1 MTHSEHADAAVVSES
16 DVARRR
22 RRKGPGVLRYI
33 PGFTYILVMFV
44 IGQLVFADPRAT
56 ILDYAGYR
64 LAWVEVLMV
73 AAAIVA
79 MAEQMK
85 VSDPGVNNIY
95 EVLLM
100 GAMAVLQIVLFAL
113 AAAGVERLSMFN
125 NTEFLLLTVINV
137 AQTVVAFQINAATL
151 MRTISSD

>member
-1 MTHSEHADAAVVSES
+1 MTHSERADAAVVES

-22 RRKGPGVLRYI
+22 RRKGFLRYI

-44 IGQLVFADPRAT
+44 IGQIVFADPRAT

-100 GAMAVLQIVLFAL
+100 GAIAVLQIVLFAL
-113 AAAGVERLSMFN
+113 AAAGVQRLAMFN
-125 NTEFLLLTVINV
+125 NTEVLLLTVINV

>member
-1 MTHSEHADAAVVSES
+1 MTHSEHGEAAVISES
-16 DVARRR
+16 DRARRSR
-22 RRKGPGVLRYI
+22 RRSVLRYI
-33 PGFTYILVMFV
+33 PGFIFILVLFV
-44 IGQLVFADPRAT
+44 IGQFVFADPRAT
-56 ILDYAGYR
+56 VFDIAGYR
-64 LAWVEVLMV
+64 LAWVEVLIA

-85 VSDPGVNNIY
+85 VSDPGVNNIS

-100 GAMAVLQIVLFAL
+100 GAIAVLQIVLFAL
-113 AAAGVERLSMFN
+113 AAAGVQQLAMFN

>member
-1 MTHSEHADAAVVSES
+1 MTHSVADAAVVSES

-22 RRKGPGVLRYI
+22 RRKGFLRYI
-33 PGFTYILVMFV
+33 PGFTYILLMFV
-44 IGQLVFADPRAT
+44 VGQLVFADPRAT

-85 VSDPGVNNIY
+85 VSDPGVNNII

-100 GAMAVLQIVLFAL
+100 GAIAVLQIVLFAL
-113 AAAGVERLSMFN
+113 AAAGVERLAMFN

>member
-1 MTHSEHADAAVVSES
+1 MTNTEHVEAAVVSES

-22 RRKGPGVLRYI
+22 RRRPKVFRYI
-33 PGFTYILVMFV
+33 PGFTYILTLFI
-44 IGQLVFADPRAT
+44 IGQFIFSDPRAT
-56 ILDYAGYR
+56 LFDIGGYR

-79 MAEQMK
+79 MAEQIK
-85 VSDPGVNNIY
+85 VAEPGINNIY
-95 EVLLM
+95 EVLFM
-100 GAMAVLQIVLFAL
+100 GAIAVLQIVLFAL
-113 AAAGVERLSMFN
+113 AAAGVQGLGMFS
-125 NTEFLLLTVINV
+125 NTEFLLLTAINM

>member
-1 MTHSEHADAAVVSES
+1 MEHAEAAVVSES

-22 RRKGPGVLRYI
+22 RRRPRVLRYI
-33 PGFTYILVMFV
+33 PGFTYILALFI
-44 IGQLVFADPRAT
+44 IGQLIFSDPRET
-56 ILDYAGYR
+56 LFDIGGYR

-73 AAAIVA
+73 TAAIIA
-79 MAEQMK
+79 MAEQIK
-85 VSDPGVNNIY
+85 VAQPGVNNIY

-100 GAMAVLQIVLFAL
+100 GAIAVLQIVLFAL
-113 AAAGVERLSMFN
+113 AAAGVQGLRMFS
-125 NTEFLLLTVINV
+125 NTEFLLLTIINM

>member
-16 DVARRR
+16 DVGRRR
-22 RRKGPGVLRYI
+22 RRKGFLRYI
-33 PGFTYILVMFV
+33 PGFTYILAMFI

-56 ILDYAGYR
+56 IFDYAGYR

-100 GAMAVLQIVLFAL
+100 GAIAVLQIVLFAL
-113 AAAGVERLSMFN
+113 AAAGVQSLAMFN

>member
-1 MTHSEHADAAVVSES
+1 MTHGDHAEAAVISES

-22 RRKGPGVLRYI
+22 RRRPSVLRYI
-33 PGFTYILVMFV
+33 PGFIFILVLFV
-44 IGQLVFADPRAT
+44 IGQFVFADPRAT
-56 ILDYAGYR
+56 VFDIAGYR
-64 LAWVEVLMV
+64 LAWVEVLLA

-85 VSDPGVNNIY
+85 VSDPGVNNIS

-100 GAMAVLQIVLFAL
+100 GAIAVLQIVLFAL
-113 AAAGVERLSMFN
+113 AAAGVQQLAMFN
-125 NTEFLLLTVINV
+125 NTEFLLLTIINL

-151 MRTISSD
+151 MRTISS